1 MIKHFRTSEWAL
13 PLLCLC
19 YSFNPASAQDADTSA
34 AHHLNQTST
43 ETATNSE
50 ASSST
55 PAGASDGTTLNV
67 PPTEPQFHAD
77 AQTDAEPKQGDP
89 MANGCHRHA
98 ESKVWVDRLRADT
111 HTRLCRTASWVD
123 GLFGQERPFK
133 GEDFR
138 GKVSVGFR
146 HDEIEGID
154 PRLRIRLRTHL
165 PNMSTRFDA
174 FIGRVE
180 EDSYI
185 SNTEVK
191 EDRLNN
197 VGLRSTND
205 EDSEWLVGLGYRSPT
220 ANSNGWDF
228 SVGAKLSSGISPY
241 SKLAYRHVFQTA
253 EDSFWKAEQ
262 TGFWRKQDG
271 FGVSSNL
278 DYTRMFND
286 EDILVL
292 HGSVKYTEEAEQW
305 EWFTDATWH
314 HSITDKR
321 GISSSVYL
329 RGEEENAVSIPEYGV
344 TFTYIQPIM
353 REWIYVETGFD
364 YRWEREF
371 PGQSYQGAINLGI
384 QFEML
389 LGDYYRGRRK
399 R

>member
-1 MIKHFRTSEWAL
+1 
-13 PLLCLC
+13 
-19 YSFNPASAQDADTSA
+19 
-34 AHHLNQTST
+34 
-43 ETATNSE
+43 
-50 ASSST
+50 
-55 PAGASDGTTLNV
+55 
-67 PPTEPQFHAD
+67 
-77 AQTDAEPKQGDP
+77 
-89 MANGCHRHA
+89 
-98 ESKVWVDRLRADT
+98 
-111 HTRLCRTASWVD
+111 
-123 GLFGQERPFK
+123 
-133 GEDFR
+133 
-138 GKVSVGFR
+138 
-146 HDEIEGID
+146 
-154 PRLRIRLRTHL
+154 
-165 PNMSTRFDA
+165 
-174 FIGRVE
+174 
-180 EDSYI
+180 
-185 SNTEVK
+185 VK

-205 EDSEWLVGLGYRSPT
+205 EDSEWLIGLGYRSPN
-220 ANSNGWDF
+220 ANNNGWDF

-241 SKLAYRHVFQTA
+241 SKLAYRHVFQTSD
-253 EDSFWKAEQ
+253 DSFWKTEQ

-278 DYTRMFND
+278 DYTRIFND
-286 EDILVL
+286 EDIMVL

-364 YRWEREF
+364 YRWEREY